1 MLLKKDA
8 EMIILDETKL
18 TNGTLQMI
26 GQDYGMKLSSPIEH
40 PEWYEQ
46 EIDMIVDRFKF
57 DIDNLKYEFSENI
70 FIIKEYDDYLYL
82 IDNNKIYKCI
92 F

>member
-1 MLLKKDA
+1 
-8 EMIILDETKL
+8 MIILDENKL
-18 TNGTLQMI
+18 TNGTLAMI

-57 DIDNLKYEFSENI
+57 DIDSFKERLIE
-70 FIIKEYDDYLYL
+70 IIKNSIKVEL
-82 IDNNKIYKCI
+82 KVK
-92 F
+92 

>member
-1 MLLKKDA
+1 
-8 EMIILDETKL
+8 MIILDENKL

-57 DIDNLKYEFSENI
+57 DIDDFKERLVSAIMNGIKIELKL
-70 FIIKEYDDYLYL
+70 K
-82 IDNNKIYKCI
+82 
-92 F
+92 

>member
-1 MLLKKDA
+1 
-8 EMIILDETKL
+8 MIILDETKL

-57 DIDNLKYEFSENI
+57 DIDDFKERLVSAIMNGIKIELKL
-70 FIIKEYDDYLYL
+70 K
-82 IDNNKIYKCI
+82 
-92 F
+92 

>member
-1 MLLKKDA
+1 
-8 EMIILDETKL
+8 MIILDEKKL

-46 EIDMIVDRFKF
+46 EIDMIVDKFKF
-57 DIDNLKYEFSENI
+57 DIDDFKERLVSAIMSGIKIELKL
-70 FIIKEYDDYLYL
+70 K
-82 IDNNKIYKCI
+82 
-92 F
+92 

>member
-1 MLLKKDA
+1 
-8 EMIILDETKL
+8 MIILDETKL

-26 GQDYGMKLSSPIEH
+26 GEDYGMKLSSPIKH

-57 DIDNLKYEFSENI
+57 DIDSFKERLIEAIKSGIKVELKV
-70 FIIKEYDDYLYL
+70 K
-82 IDNNKIYKCI
+82 
-92 F
+92 

>member
-1 MLLKKDA
+1 
-8 EMIILDETKL
+8 MIILDETKL
-18 TNGTLQMI
+18 TNGTLRMI

-57 DIDNLKYEFSENI
+57 DIDSFKERLIEAIKSGIKVELKV
-70 FIIKEYDDYLYL
+70 K
-82 IDNNKIYKCI
+82 
-92 F
+92 

>member
-1 MLLKKDA
+1 
-8 EMIILDETKL
+8 MIILDETKL

-26 GQDYGMKLSSPIEH
+26 GQDYGMKLSSPTEH

-57 DIDNLKYEFSENI
+57 DIDDFKERLVSAIMNGIKIELKL
-70 FIIKEYDDYLYL
+70 K
-82 IDNNKIYKCI
+82 
-92 F
+92 

>member
-1 MLLKKDA
+1 
-8 EMIILDETKL
+8 MIILDETKL

-57 DIDNLKYEFSENI
+57 DIDSFKERLIE
-70 FIIKEYDDYLYL
+70 IIKNSIKVEL
-82 IDNNKIYKCI
+82 KVK
-92 F
+92 

>member
-1 MLLKKDA
+1 
-8 EMIILDETKL
+8 MIVLDETKL

-57 DIDNLKYEFSENI
+57 DIDNFKERLVSAIMNGIKIELKL
-70 FIIKEYDDYLYL
+70 K
-82 IDNNKIYKCI
+82 
-92 F
+92 

>member
-1 MLLKKDA
+1 
-8 EMIILDETKL
+8 MIILDETKL

-46 EIDMIVDRFKF
+46 EIDIIVDRFKF
-57 DIDNLKYEFSENI
+57 DIDDFKERLVSAIMNGIKIELKL
-70 FIIKEYDDYLYL
+70 K
-82 IDNNKIYKCI
+82 
-92 F
+92 

>member
-1 MLLKKDA
+1 
-8 EMIILDETKL
+8 MIILDENRL

-57 DIDNLKYEFSENI
+57 DIDEFKERLVSAIMNGIKIELKL
-70 FIIKEYDDYLYL
+70 K
-82 IDNNKIYKCI
+82 
-92 F
+92 

>member
-1 MLLKKDA
+1 
-8 EMIILDETKL
+8 MIILDESKL
-18 TNGTLQMI
+18 TNGTLAMI

-57 DIDNLKYEFSENI
+57 DIDSFKERLIETIKNGIKVELKV
-70 FIIKEYDDYLYL
+70 K
-82 IDNNKIYKCI
+82 
-92 F
+92 

>member
-1 MLLKKDA
+1 
-8 EMIILDETKL
+8 MIILDETKL

-26 GQDYGMKLSSPIEH
+26 GQDYGMKLSSPTEH

-57 DIDNLKYEFSENI
+57 DIDDFKERLVSAIMSGIKIELKL
-70 FIIKEYDDYLYL
+70 K
-82 IDNNKIYKCI
+82 
-92 F
+92 